1 MGSCADVKCRTLL
14 IHSVTEIQ
22 EAKYYFAINLLEIDR
37 PHSWWVAHL
46 QDQKVP
52 YPQPVKATKD
62 VPEWALFNKAS
73 LANLLMLYFS
83 STILEQWRSSLEK
96 SRVPLVNHKLLK
108 DFIENWLSAVIEAQ
122 VLLECPVIS
131 SGVSQQN
138 RISILSWL
146 IKYDHK
152 RHMQ

>member
-1 MGSCADVKCRTLL
+1 MQNFVDTFSDR
-14 IHSVTEIQ
+14 SFSEIQ
-22 EAKYYFAINLLEIDR
+22 EAEYYFAINLLEIDR

-52 YPQPVKATKD
+52 YPQPVEATKD

-73 LANLLMLYFS
+73 LANLLMLHFS
-83 STILEQWRSSLEK
+83 STILEQWLSSLEK
-96 SRVPLVNHKLLK
+96 SRVSLVNHKLLK
-108 DFIENWLSAVIEAQ
+108 DFIENWLSAVIEAE

-131 SGVSQQN
+131 SRVSQQN

-152 RHMQ
+152 HDIQ